1 MRQTFALRGMQVRL
15 TVERSAGK
23 PSATVNGK
31 AVAMKDGA
39 LTVPYPGKVSNA
51 KKSGKGAKGGGA
63 AKPAKTATMDI
74 RILV

>member
-1 MRQTFALRGMQVRL
+1 MRRTFTLRGMQVRL

-31 AVAMKDGA
+31 AVALKDGA
-39 LTVPYPGKVSNA
+39 LTVPYPGKASPA
-51 KKSGKGAKGGGA
+51 KKSGKGAKGGSA
-63 AKPAKTATMDI
+63 AKPAKTTMMDI